1 MISDQDQWTAIVVVV
16 LVLACAIGSCITAL
30 VLACAIGCSVRNVL
44 DRVQSEVY
52 VLEEDP
58 ET

>member
-1 MISDQDQWTAIVVVV
+1 MNADQDQWTAIVIV
-16 LVLACAIGSCITAL
+16 AL
-30 VLACAIGCSVRNVL
+30 VLACGVGCCVRHVV
-44 DRVQSEVY
+44 DRGQSEAY